1 VARSDEADN
10 RAARWEKEANDLSS
24 QVAFLQEELALVRRK
39 LTESPRHVRQ
49 LEERLAAT
57 QAQLARLTENNE
69 RLVATLKEAR
79 TQIVT
84 LKEEIDRLAQPPS
97 GYGVFLAA
105 HEDGTVD
112 VFTGGRKLRVA
123 VSPSLEVEELKR
135 GQEVL
140 LNDALNVVDA
150 FGYERVGE
158 VVLLKEV
165 LDNPSGGPRDR
176 ALVMSHSDEERIVF
190 LADSLE
196 ISKLRAGDSLMIEPR
211 SAYAYERIP
220 KSEVEELVLEEVP
233 DVDYTDIGGL
243 HSQIEQIRDAV
254 ELPFL
259 HAELFREH
267 QLRPPKGILL
277 YGPPCCVKTLI
288 AKAVANS
295 LAK

>member
-1 VARSDEADN
+1 MARSDEADS

-57 QAQLARLTENNE
+57 QAQLARLTENND

-79 TQIVT
+79 AQIVT

-150 FGYERVGE
+150 FGYERTNAE
-158 VVLLKEV
+158 
-165 LDNPSGGPRDR
+165 
-176 ALVMSHSDEERIVF
+176 
-190 LADSLE
+190 
-196 ISKLRAGDSLMIEPR
+196 KLTM
-211 SAYAYERIP
+211 
-220 KSEVEELVLEEVP
+220 
-233 DVDYTDIGGL
+233 
-243 HSQIEQIRDAV
+243 
-254 ELPFL
+254 
-259 HAELFREH
+259 
-267 QLRPPKGILL
+267 
-277 YGPPCCVKTLI
+277 
-288 AKAVANS
+288 
-295 LAK
+295 